1 MDGARSVAAVLHHR
15 LAELAK
21 PDAPLSWAARTP
33 EGAGEIAQA
42 TAEAL
47 DARAAALGDRLLAE
61 PEPWVMRHL
70 GPPPREAKPGLQA
83 MLQADY
89 SRRAGIAQSYR
100 EAAGIT
106 DPHQVIRWEGHK
118 GNPELEALRQ
128 DAIRAL
134 QIRDEQ
140 ADLAG
145 MDRGQLEA
153 KVIDGARC
161 RAAAPRDVSAELRGT
176 VQGET
181 DMRIMAAQ
189 AQANGEDR
197 AFYDQAAEVLSVK
210 RGGLEARNE
219 EYEAWSES
227 TAGTREIAGKAQN
240 ELERRGHEVPGWT
253 PEEEQPNAETAE
265 PGPEPELQA
274 EVPEVEAPEPEMSPE
289 AGDATETGTE
299 LEPAEPGAV

>member
-1 MDGARSVAAVLHHR
+1 MLAGQDIGSAIREITRAPMDGARSVSAVLRHR
-15 LAELAK
+15 LGELAK
-21 PDAPLSWAARTP
+21 PDASLSWAARTP

-47 DARAAALGDRLLAE
+47 DSRTAALGDRLLAQ

-70 GPPPREAKPGLQA
+70 GPPPREAKPGLQT

-118 GNPELEALRQ
+118 GNPELEAMRQ
-128 DAIRAL
+128 DTIRAL

-153 KVIDGARC
+153 KTIAGARA
-161 RAAAPRDVSAELRGT
+161 RAAAPKDVSAQLRS
-176 VQGET
+176 
-181 DMRIMAAQ
+181 AAQ
-189 AQANGEDR
+189 LRPTCECKEPKRWPGRRMLRSTPGGGPDGGRPGR
-197 AFYDQAAEVLSVK
+197 ARSC
-210 RGGLEARNE
+210 
-219 EYEAWSES
+219 
-227 TAGTREIAGKAQN
+227 
-240 ELERRGHEVPGWT
+240 ER
-253 PEEEQPNAETAE
+253 
-265 PGPEPELQA
+265 
-274 EVPEVEAPEPEMSPE
+274 
-289 AGDATETGTE
+289 
-299 LEPAEPGAV
+299 